1 MKKTF
6 YLILFLTIIGLSA
19 LVAGAMYF
27 GAPAFGWII
36 MIAIFVVYL
45 FEQIATLRKMRQIA
59 NENKIVESCESKRSF
74 FVKGDGIVAK
84 RIEMAKRLLQ
94 KKIRLDSPIAFEVL
108 SSTASVSV
116 PRSVGSTVILLGLMG
131 TFFGLM
137 QSVAT
142 AGGAIDNSTT
152 QGTLDTIQVLF
163 QNMKGIFG
171 TSLCG
176 LFAALILSSCR
187 SMLVSEREKFMSRL
201 DALTLDMQGD
211 VEVDEESDKSGM
223 ERLFDIVGEKLNA
236 VADSV
241 QVGLS
246 GIVAKV
252 GEELSS
258 VTEKMDRNISS
269 SVSSV
274 SDKINESVQAMSK
287 NVNDS
292 VLELSEKMNSSIQK
306 MAGDMTQSVGKL
318 NDSMSNLATDVS
330 SSVTSAFAPMEE
342 SVKNLAASVQ
352 TIPEMLNE
360 KMSVFTDKLEREVG
374 NIAGGVQDGL
384 ETVSRDVAQALSGV
398 AVDVK
403 SGLDGVA
410 TDVKSALSDVSGSV
424 YDGLY
429 KVSESA
435 QNSMADSSNSIA
447 ESIADQVKQSNE
459 QWNDFM
465 QRLEERATA
474 NVDAQRDGLET
485 LKNVAL
491 QVAEKAQAGSA
502 ELSQS
507 VSEKLGTLSS
517 DILGAFQ
524 KLSETSAVLLEA
536 QKALTESIDNRVVKE
551 KEATDA
557 LGGNI
562 VETAELMR
570 VNQSELS
577 ANLEMLRSGLET
589 ILEKLSGD
597 TAERDEEETFI
608 EHLNQSLEAFH
619 ERASE
624 VLMENAV
631 KTQEILLEVLEQTQ
645 RSSLGGASTQP
656 KVEG

>member
-1 MKKTF
+1 MKNAFNTI
-6 YLILFLTIIGLSA
+6 LILTVVGFVA
-19 LVAGAMYF
+19 LIAGALYF

-36 MIAIFVVYL
+36 MIAIMAVYL
-45 FEQIATLRKMRQIA
+45 VEQFSAIRKMKQIIA
-59 NENKIVESCESKRSF
+59 EDEVIDSCE
-74 FVKGDGIVAK
+74 KGNAYPEPGTGVVAK
-84 RIEMAKRLLQ
+84 RIELAKRLLQ
-94 KKIRLDSPIAFEVL
+94 KNIRLDSPIAFDVL
-108 SSTASVSV
+108 SSGSSI
-116 PRSVGSTVILLGLMG
+116 PLNRSVGSTVILLGLMG

-176 LFAALILSSCR
+176 LFAALILSASR
-187 SMLVSEREKFMSRL
+187 TVLSSKRDDFMAHL
-201 DALTLDMQGD
+201 DTFTLDMQ
-211 VEVDEESDKSGM
+211 EDESAEGVIEEDKNEL
-223 ERLFDIVGEKLNA
+223 ERLFESVEKNL
-236 VADSV
+236 SV
-241 QVGLS
+241 IASSVKEGLAGVVS
-246 GIVAKV
+246 MV
-252 GEELSS
+252 GEELSAMTS
-258 VTEKMDRNISS
+258 KLNQDV
-269 SVSSV
+269 V
-274 SDKINESVQAMSK
+274 ESVQKVSTEMTSSIK
-287 NVNDS
+287 V
-292 VLELSEKMNSSIQK
+292 MNSSLEGAVANAFSPINENIGALSK
-306 MAGDMTQSVGKL
+306 SVEAIPSKLDDKL
-318 NDSMSNLATDVS
+318 NGISVALNASLEGLSSGVKSSLDGVS
-330 SSVTSAFAPMEE
+330 
-342 SVKNLAASVQ
+342 
-352 TIPEMLNE
+352 
-360 KMSVFTDKLEREVG
+360 G
-374 NIAGGVQDGL
+374 NV
-384 ETVSRDVAQALSGV
+384 ETALSKV
-398 AVDVK
+398 ASEVK
-403 SGLDGVA
+403 AGLDGVA
-410 TDVKSALSDVSGSV
+410 SDVKAGLQDVAKGTMDVAYLTKDAMDEASKSIGDSV
-424 YDGLY
+424 
-429 KVSESA
+429 
-435 QNSMADSSNSIA
+435 A
-447 ESIADQVKQSNE
+447 EQVKQSSE
-459 QWNDFM
+459 QWADFM
-465 QRLEERATA
+465 QRLEDKTTA
-474 NVDAQRDGLET
+474 NVDSQREGLET

-507 VSEKLGTLSS
+507 VSEKLGALSS

-524 KLSETSAVLLEA
+524 KLSETSSVLLEA

-597 TAERDEEETFI
+597 TAEHEEEDNFV

-645 RSSLGGASTQP
+645 RSAIPAQP
-656 KVEG
+656 KAEG

>member
-1 MKKTF
+1 MILVLTVVGF
-6 YLILFLTIIGLSA
+6 VTLI
-19 LVAGAMYF
+19 AGALYF

-36 MIAIFVVYL
+36 MIAIIAVYL
-45 FEQIATLRKMRQIA
+45 VEQISAIRKMKQIIA
-59 NENKIVESCESKRSF
+59 EDEIIDACEKENVYPELDSG
-74 FVKGDGIVAK
+74 VVAK
-84 RIEMAKRLLQ
+84 RVELAKRLLQ
-94 KKIRLDSPIAFEVL
+94 KKIRLDSPMAFDVL
-108 SSTASVSV
+108 SAGSSI
-116 PRSVGSTVILLGLMG
+116 PLNRSVGSTVILLGLMG

-176 LFAALILSSCR
+176 LFAALMLNACRTILSAR
-187 SMLVSEREKFMSRL
+187 RDEFMAHL
-201 DALTLDMQGD
+201 DAFTLDMQD
-211 VEVDEESDKSGM
+211 SESEEGVIEENKNDL
-223 ERLFDIVGEKLNA
+223 ERLFDSVEKNL
-236 VADSV
+236 SV
-241 QVGLS
+241 IAASVKEGLAGVVS
-246 GIVAKV
+246 MV
-252 GEELSS
+252 GEELSAMTSKLNKDVVES
-258 VTEKMDRNISS
+258 VQKVSTEMTSS
-269 SVSSV
+269 VKTVNESLAGAVANMNESTQKLGELVGASVSSAFNP
-274 SDKINESVQAMSK
+274 INENIGALSKSVEAIPAK
-287 NVNDS
+287 LDEKLDGIS
-292 VLELSEKMNSSIQK
+292 VS
-306 MAGDMTQSVGKL
+306 L
-318 NDSMSNLATDVS
+318 NT
-330 SSVTSAFAPMEE
+330 
-342 SVKNLAASVQ
+342 
-352 TIPEMLNE
+352 
-360 KMSVFTDKLEREVG
+360 
-374 NIAGGVQDGL
+374 GL
-384 ETVSRDVAQALSGV
+384 EGISSG
-398 AVDVK
+398 VK

-410 TDVKSALSDVSGSV
+410 TATQ
-424 YDGLY
+424 
-429 KVSESA
+429 A
-435 QNSMADSSNSIA
+435 SMATATQN
-447 ESIADQVKQSNE
+447 IADSVAEQVKQSGE
-459 QWNDFM
+459 QWTNFM
-465 QRLEERATA
+465 QRLESETTA
-474 NVDAQRDGLET
+474 NVDSQRVGLET

-502 ELSQS
+502 ELSQN
-507 VSEKLGTLSS
+507 VSEKLGALSS

-524 KLSETSAVLLEA
+524 KLSETSSVLLDA

-597 TAERDEEETFI
+597 TAEHEEEDNFV

-645 RSSLGGASTQP
+645 RSAIAAQQP
-656 KVEG
+656 KAEG

>member
-1 MKKTF
+1 MILVLTVVGF
-6 YLILFLTIIGLSA
+6 VTLI
-19 LVAGAMYF
+19 AGALYF

-36 MIAIFVVYL
+36 MIAIIAVYL
-45 FEQIATLRKMRQIA
+45 VEQISAIRKMKQIISEDEIIDA
-59 NENKIVESCESKRSF
+59 CEKENVYPELDSG
-74 FVKGDGIVAK
+74 VVAK
-84 RIEMAKRLLQ
+84 RVELARRLLQ
-94 KKIRLDSPIAFEVL
+94 KKIRLDSPMAFDVL
-108 SSTASVSV
+108 SAGSSI
-116 PRSVGSTVILLGLMG
+116 PLNRSVGSTVILLGLMG

-176 LFAALILSSCR
+176 LFAALMLNACRTILSAR
-187 SMLVSEREKFMSRL
+187 RDEFMAHL
-201 DALTLDMQGD
+201 DAFTLDMQD
-211 VEVDEESDKSGM
+211 SESEEGVIKENKNDL
-223 ERLFDIVGEKLNA
+223 ERLFDSVEKNL
-236 VADSV
+236 SV
-241 QVGLS
+241 IASSVKEGLAGVVS
-246 GIVAKV
+246 MV

-258 VTEKMDRNISS
+258 MTSKLNKDVVESVQKVSTEMTSS
-269 SVSSV
+269 VKTVNESLAGAVANMNESTQKLGELVGASVSSAFNP
-274 SDKINESVQAMSK
+274 INENIGALSKSVEAIPAK
-287 NVNDS
+287 LD
-292 VLELSEKMNSSIQK
+292 EKLDGISAS
-306 MAGDMTQSVGKL
+306 L
-318 NDSMSNLATDVS
+318 NT
-330 SSVTSAFAPMEE
+330 
-342 SVKNLAASVQ
+342 
-352 TIPEMLNE
+352 
-360 KMSVFTDKLEREVG
+360 
-374 NIAGGVQDGL
+374 GL
-384 ETVSRDVAQALSGV
+384 EGISSG
-398 AVDVK
+398 VK

-410 TDVKSALSDVSGSV
+410 TATQS
-424 YDGLY
+424 
-429 KVSESA
+429 
-435 QNSMADSSNSIA
+435 SMATATQN
-447 ESIADQVKQSNE
+447 IADSVAEQVKQSNE
-459 QWNDFM
+459 QWTNFM
-465 QRLEERATA
+465 QRLESETTA
-474 NVDAQRDGLET
+474 NVDSQRVGLET

-502 ELSQS
+502 ELSQN
-507 VSEKLGTLSS
+507 VSEKLGALSS

-524 KLSETSAVLLEA
+524 KLSETSSVLLDA

-597 TAERDEEETFI
+597 TAEHEEEDNFV

-645 RSSLGGASTQP
+645 RSAIAAQQP
-656 KVEG
+656 KAEG

>member
-1 MKKTF
+1 MKNAFNTI
-6 YLILFLTIIGLSA
+6 LILTVVGFVA
-19 LVAGAMYF
+19 LIAGALYF

-36 MIAIFVVYL
+36 MIAIMAVFLV
-45 FEQIATLRKMRQIA
+45 EQFSAIRKMKQIIT
-59 NENKIVESCESKRSF
+59 EDGVIDSCE
-74 FVKGDGIVAK
+74 KGNAYPEPGTGVVAK
-84 RIEMAKRLLQ
+84 RIELAKRLLQ
-94 KKIRLDSPIAFEVL
+94 KNIRLDSPIAFDVL
-108 SSTASVSV
+108 SSGSSI
-116 PRSVGSTVILLGLMG
+116 PLNRSVGSTVILLGLMG

-176 LFAALILSSCR
+176 LFAALILSASR
-187 SMLVSEREKFMSRL
+187 TVLSSKRDEFMAHL
-201 DALTLDMQGD
+201 DTFTLDMQ
-211 VEVDEESDKSGM
+211 EDESAEGVIEEDKNEL
-223 ERLFDIVGEKLNA
+223 ERLFESVEKNL
-236 VADSV
+236 SV
-241 QVGLS
+241 IASSVKEGLAGVVS
-246 GIVAKV
+246 MV
-252 GEELSS
+252 GEELS
-258 VTEKMDRNISS
+258 
-269 SVSSV
+269 
-274 SDKINESVQAMSK
+274 AMTS
-287 NVNDS
+287 
-292 VLELSEKMNSSIQK
+292 
-306 MAGDMTQSVGKL
+306 KL
-318 NDSMSNLATDVS
+318 NQDVS
-330 SSVTSAFAPMEE
+330 SSIKTVNDSLAGAVANMNE
-342 SVKNLAASVQ
+342 STQKFGELVGASV
-352 TIPEMLNE
+352 TNAFSPINENIGALSKSVEAIPSKLD
-360 KMSVFTDKLEREVG
+360 DKLNGISVALNASLEGLSSGVKSSLDGVSG
-374 NIAGGVQDGL
+374 NV
-384 ETVSRDVAQALSGV
+384 ESALSKV
-398 AVDVK
+398 ASEVK
-403 SGLDGVA
+403 AGLDGVA
-410 TDVKSALSDVSGSV
+410 SDVKAGLQDVAKGTMDVAYLTKDAMDEASKSIGDSV
-424 YDGLY
+424 
-429 KVSESA
+429 
-435 QNSMADSSNSIA
+435 A
-447 ESIADQVKQSNE
+447 EQVKQSSE
-459 QWNDFM
+459 QWADFM
-465 QRLEERATA
+465 QRLEDKTTA
-474 NVDAQRDGLET
+474 NVDSQREGLET

-502 ELSQS
+502 ELSQN
-507 VSEKLGTLSS
+507 VSEKLSALSS

-524 KLSETSAVLLEA
+524 KLSETSSVLLEA

-597 TAERDEEETFI
+597 TAEHEEEDNFI

-645 RSSLGGASTQP
+645 RSAIPAQP
-656 KVEG
+656 KAEG

>member
-1 MKKTF
+1 MKKAFKTI
-6 YLILFLTIIGLSA
+6 LILTVVGFVTLI
-19 LVAGAMYF
+19 AGALYF

-36 MIAIFVVYL
+36 MIAIMAVYL
-45 FEQIATLRKMRQIA
+45 VEQISAIRKMKQIIA
-59 NENKIVESCESKRSF
+59 EDDIIDACEKENVYPELDEG
-74 FVKGDGIVAK
+74 VVAK
-84 RIEMAKRLLQ
+84 RIELAKRLLQ
-94 KKIRLDSPIAFEVL
+94 KNIRLDSPIAFEVL
-108 SSTASVSV
+108 SSGSSI
-116 PRSVGSTVILLGLMG
+116 PLNRSVGSTVILLGLMG

-176 LFAALILSSCR
+176 LFAALILGTSRTVLSSR
-187 SMLVSEREKFMSRL
+187 RDEFMAHL
-201 DALTLDMQGD
+201 DAFTLDMQEAETEKGA
-211 VEVDEESDKSGM
+211 VEKDKNEL
-223 ERLFDIVGEKLNA
+223 ERLFDSVEKNLSVIA
-236 VADSV
+236 SSVKDGLAGVVAM
-241 QVGLS
+241 
-246 GIVAKV
+246 V
-252 GEELSS
+252 GEELSAMTSKLNQDVVAS
-258 VTEKMDRNISS
+258 VRN
-269 SVSSV
+269 VSSEMT
-274 SDKINESVQAMSK
+274 SSIKT
-287 NVNDS
+287 VNDS
-292 VLELSEKMNSSIQK
+292 LAGAVANMNESSQKFGELVG
-306 MAGDMTQSVGKL
+306 ASVSNAFNPINENIGSLSKSVEALPAKLDEKL
-318 NDSMSNLATDVS
+318 NGI
-330 SSVTSAFAPMEE
+330 SVA
-342 SVKNLAASVQ
+342 
-352 TIPEMLNE
+352 LN
-360 KMSVFTDKLEREVG
+360 T
-374 NIAGGVQDGL
+374 GL
-384 ETVSRDVAQALSGV
+384 EGISSGV
-398 AVDVK
+398 KSSLEGVSGNVETALAKVASDVK
-403 SGLDGVA
+403 AGLDGVA
-410 TDVKSALSDVSGSV
+410 TATATAMEGST
-424 YDGLY
+424 
-429 KVSESA
+429 K
-435 QNSMADSSNSIA
+435 
-447 ESIADQVKQSNE
+447 SIADSVSEQVKQSSE
-459 QWNDFM
+459 QWNSFM
-465 QRLEERATA
+465 QRLEDKTTA
-474 NVDAQRDGLET
+474 NVDSQREGLET

-502 ELSQS
+502 ELSQN
-507 VSEKLGTLSS
+507 VSEKLGSLSS

-524 KLSETSAVLLEA
+524 KLSETSNVLLEA

-597 TAERDEEETFI
+597 TAEHEEEDNFV

-645 RSSLGGASTQP
+645 RSAIPAQS

>member
-1 MKKTF
+1 MKNAFNMILVLTVVGF
-6 YLILFLTIIGLSA
+6 ATLI
-19 LVAGAMYF
+19 AGALYF

-36 MIAIFVVYL
+36 IIAIIAVYL
-45 FEQIATLRKMRQIA
+45 VEQISAIRKMKQILA
-59 NENKIVESCESKRSF
+59 EDDIIDACEKEH
-74 FVKGDGIVAK
+74 VYPELDNGIVAK
-84 RIEMAKRLLQ
+84 RLDMAKRLLQ
-94 KKIRLDSPIAFEVL
+94 KDIRLDSPIAFEVL
-108 SSTASVSV
+108 SSGSSI
-116 PRSVGSTVILLGLMG
+116 PLNRSVGSTVILLGLMG

-176 LFAALILSSCR
+176 LFAALILGTCR
-187 SMLVSEREKFMSRL
+187 TILSARRDEFMAHL
-201 DALTLDMQGD
+201 DAFTLDMQGATSEKGV
-211 VEVDEESDKSGM
+211 VEENKNEL
-223 ERLFDIVGEKLNA
+223 ERLFDSVEKNLSEIA
-236 VADSV
+236 SSV
-241 QVGLS
+241 KEGLAGVVS
-246 GIVAKV
+246 MV

-258 VTEKMDRNISS
+258 MTSKLNQDV
-269 SVSSV
+269 V
-274 SDKINESVQAMSK
+274 ESVQKVSTEMTVSIK
-287 NVNDS
+287 TVNDS
-292 VLELSEKMNSSIQK
+292 LAGAVANMNESSQKFGELVGASVTNAFNPINENIVALSKSVEAIPEKL
-306 MAGDMTQSVGKL
+306 DEKL
-318 NDSMSNLATDVS
+318 NGISTSLNAGLDGIS
-330 SSVTSAFAPMEE
+330 SGVKSSLE
-342 SVKNLAASVQ
+342 SVAS
-352 TIPEMLNE
+352 
-360 KMSVFTDKLEREVG
+360 
-374 NIAGGVQDGL
+374 
-384 ETVSRDVAQALSGV
+384 
-398 AVDVK
+398 DVK
-403 SGLDGVA
+403 AGLDGVA
-410 TDVKSALSDVSGSV
+410 SDVKAGLQDVAKGTMDVAYLTKDAMDEASKSIGDSV
-424 YDGLY
+424 
-429 KVSESA
+429 
-435 QNSMADSSNSIA
+435 A
-447 ESIADQVKQSNE
+447 EQVKQSSE
-459 QWNDFM
+459 QWANFM
-465 QRLEERATA
+465 QRLESETTA
-474 NVDAQRDGLET
+474 NVDSQREGLET

-507 VSEKLGTLSS
+507 VSEKLGALSS

-524 KLSETSAVLLEA
+524 KLSETSSVLLDA

-597 TAERDEEETFI
+597 TAEHEEEDNFV

-645 RSSLGGASTQP
+645 RSAIPAPP
-656 KVEG
+656 KAEG

>member
-1 MKKTF
+1 MKNAFNT
-6 YLILFLTIIGLSA
+6 ILVLTVVGFTTLVVGA
-19 LVAGAMYF
+19 LYF

-36 MIAIFVVYL
+36 MIAIMAVYL
-45 FEQIATLRKMRQIA
+45 VEQLSAIRKMKQIMA
-59 NENKIVESCESKRSF
+59 ENDIIDACVNEHVYPELDEGVVSKR
-74 FVKGDGIVAK
+74 V
-84 RIEMAKRLLQ
+84 EMAKRLL
-94 KKIRLDSPIAFEVL
+94 KKDIRLDSPIAFEVL
-108 SSTASVSV
+108 SSSSSI
-116 PRSVGSTVILLGLMG
+116 PLNRSVGSTVILLGLMG

-176 LFAALILSSCR
+176 LFAALILGASRTVLSSKR
-187 SMLVSEREKFMSRL
+187 DEFMAHL
-201 DALTLDMQGD
+201 DAFTLDMQDSVSEKGAI
-211 VEVDEESDKSGM
+211 EKDKNEL
-223 ERLFDIVGEKLNA
+223 ERLFDSVEKNL
-236 VADSV
+236 SV
-241 QVGLS
+241 IASSVKEGLAGVVS
-246 GIVAKV
+246 MV
-252 GEELSS
+252 GEELSAMTS
-258 VTEKMDRNISS
+258 KLNQDV
-269 SVSSV
+269 VSSV
-274 SDKINESVQAMSK
+274 QKVSTEMTSSIKT
-287 NVNDS
+287 VNDS
-292 VLELSEKMNSSIQK
+292 LAGAVANMNESSQKFGELVGASVTNAFNPINENIVALSKSVEAIPEKL
-306 MAGDMTQSVGKL
+306 DEKL
-318 NDSMSNLATDVS
+318 NGIS
-330 SSVTSAFAPMEE
+330 TS
-342 SVKNLAASVQ
+342 
-352 TIPEMLNE
+352 LN
-360 KMSVFTDKLEREVG
+360 
-374 NIAGGVQDGL
+374 AGLDGI
-384 ETVSRDVAQALSGV
+384 SSGV
-398 AVDVK
+398 KSSLEGVASEVK
-403 SGLDGVA
+403 AGLDGVA
-410 TDVKSALSDVSGSV
+410 ADVK
-424 YDGLY
+424 DGLKDVAKGTMDVAY
-429 KVSESA
+429 LTKDAMDEASKSIG
-435 QNSMADSSNSIA
+435 DSVA
-447 ESIADQVKQSNE
+447 EQVKQSSE
-459 QWNDFM
+459 QWASFM
-465 QRLEERATA
+465 QRLESETTA
-474 NVDAQRDGLET
+474 NVDSQREGLET

-507 VSEKLGTLSS
+507 VSEKLGALSS

-524 KLSETSAVLLEA
+524 KLSETSSVLLDA

-597 TAERDEEETFI
+597 TAEHEEEDNFV

-645 RSSLGGASTQP
+645 RSAIPAQP
-656 KVEG
+656 KAEG

>member
-1 MKKTF
+1 MKKAFNMILVLTVVGF
-6 YLILFLTIIGLSA
+6 VTLI
-19 LVAGAMYF
+19 AGALYF

-36 MIAIFVVYL
+36 MIAIIAVYL
-45 FEQIATLRKMRQIA
+45 VEQISAIRKMKQIISEDEIIDA
-59 NENKIVESCESKRSF
+59 CEKENVYPELDSG
-74 FVKGDGIVAK
+74 VVAK
-84 RIEMAKRLLQ
+84 RVELARRLLQ
-94 KKIRLDSPIAFEVL
+94 KKIRLDSPMAFDVL
-108 SSTASVSV
+108 SAGSSI
-116 PRSVGSTVILLGLMG
+116 PLNRSVGSTVILLGLMG

-176 LFAALILSSCR
+176 LFAALMLNACRTILSAR
-187 SMLVSEREKFMSRL
+187 RDEFMAHL
-201 DALTLDMQGD
+201 DAFTLDMQD
-211 VEVDEESDKSGM
+211 SVSEEGVIEENKNDL
-223 ERLFDIVGEKLNA
+223 ERLFDSVEKNL
-236 VADSV
+236 SV
-241 QVGLS
+241 IAASVKEGLAGVVS
-246 GIVAKV
+246 MV
-252 GEELSS
+252 GEELSAMTSKLNKDVVES
-258 VTEKMDRNISS
+258 VQTVSTEMTSS
-269 SVSSV
+269 VKTVNESLAGAVANMNESTQKLSELVGASVSSAFNP
-274 SDKINESVQAMSK
+274 INENIGALSKSVEAIPAK
-287 NVNDS
+287 LD
-292 VLELSEKMNSSIQK
+292 EKLDGISAS
-306 MAGDMTQSVGKL
+306 L
-318 NDSMSNLATDVS
+318 NT
-330 SSVTSAFAPMEE
+330 
-342 SVKNLAASVQ
+342 
-352 TIPEMLNE
+352 
-360 KMSVFTDKLEREVG
+360 
-374 NIAGGVQDGL
+374 GL
-384 ETVSRDVAQALSGV
+384 EGISSG
-398 AVDVK
+398 VK

-410 TDVKSALSDVSGSV
+410 TATQ
-424 YDGLY
+424 
-429 KVSESA
+429 A
-435 QNSMADSSNSIA
+435 SMATATQN
-447 ESIADQVKQSNE
+447 IADSVAEQVKQSGE
-459 QWNDFM
+459 QWTSFM
-465 QRLEERATA
+465 QRLESETTA
-474 NVDAQRDGLET
+474 NVDSQRVGLET

-502 ELSQS
+502 ELSQN
-507 VSEKLGTLSS
+507 VSEKLGALSS

-524 KLSETSAVLLEA
+524 KLSETSSVLLDA

-597 TAERDEEETFI
+597 TAEHEEEDNFV

-645 RSSLGGASTQP
+645 RSAIAAQQP
-656 KVEG
+656 KAEG

>member
-1 MKKTF
+1 MKNAFNTILVLTVVGF
-6 YLILFLTIIGLSA
+6 ATLI
-19 LVAGAMYF
+19 AGALYF

-36 MIAIFVVYL
+36 MIAIMAVYL
-45 FEQIATLRKMRQIA
+45 VEQLSAIRKMKQIMA
-59 NENKIVESCESKRSF
+59 ENDIIDACENEHVYPELDEGVVSKR
-74 FVKGDGIVAK
+74 V
-84 RIEMAKRLLQ
+84 EMAKRLL
-94 KKIRLDSPIAFEVL
+94 KKDIRLDSPIAFEVL
-108 SSTASVSV
+108 SSSSSI
-116 PRSVGSTVILLGLMG
+116 PLNRSVGSTVILLGLMG

-176 LFAALILSSCR
+176 LFAALILGASRTVLSSKR
-187 SMLVSEREKFMSRL
+187 DEFMAHL
-201 DALTLDMQGD
+201 DAFTLDMQDSVSEKGAI
-211 VEVDEESDKSGM
+211 EKDKNEL
-223 ERLFDIVGEKLNA
+223 ERLFDSVEKNL
-236 VADSV
+236 SV
-241 QVGLS
+241 IASSVKEGLAGVVS
-246 GIVAKV
+246 MV
-252 GEELSS
+252 GEELSAMTSKLNQDVVSSVQKVSTEMTSSIKTVNDSLAGAVANMNESSQKFGELVGAS
-258 VTEKMDRNISS
+258 VTNAFNPINENIVALSKSVEAIPEKLDEKLNGISS
-269 SVSSV
+269 SL
-274 SDKINESVQAMSK
+274 N
-287 NVNDS
+287 
-292 VLELSEKMNSSIQK
+292 
-306 MAGDMTQSVGKL
+306 AGL
-318 NDSMSNLATDVS
+318 
-330 SSVTSAFAPMEE
+330 
-342 SVKNLAASVQ
+342 
-352 TIPEMLNE
+352 
-360 KMSVFTDKLEREVG
+360 
-374 NIAGGVQDGL
+374 DGI
-384 ETVSRDVAQALSGV
+384 SSGV
-398 AVDVK
+398 KSSLEGVASEVK
-403 SGLDGVA
+403 AGLDGVA
-410 TDVKSALSDVSGSV
+410 ADVK
-424 YDGLY
+424 DGLKDVAKGTMDVAY
-429 KVSESA
+429 LTKDAMDEASKSIG
-435 QNSMADSSNSIA
+435 DSVA
-447 ESIADQVKQSNE
+447 EQVKQSSE
-459 QWNDFM
+459 QWTNFM
-465 QRLEERATA
+465 QRLESETTA
-474 NVDAQRDGLET
+474 NVDSQREGLET

-507 VSEKLGTLSS
+507 VSEKLGALSS

-524 KLSETSAVLLEA
+524 KLSETSSVLLDA

-597 TAERDEEETFI
+597 TAEHEEEDNFV

-645 RSSLGGASTQP
+645 RSAIPAQP
-656 KVEG
+656 KAEG

>member
-1 MKKTF
+1 MKKSFNMILVLTVVGF
-6 YLILFLTIIGLSA
+6 VTLI
-19 LVAGAMYF
+19 AGALYF

-36 MIAIFVVYL
+36 MIAIIAVYL
-45 FEQIATLRKMRQIA
+45 VEQISAIRKMKQIIA
-59 NENKIVESCESKRSF
+59 EDEIIDACEKENVYPELDSG
-74 FVKGDGIVAK
+74 VVAK
-84 RIEMAKRLLQ
+84 RVELARRLLQ
-94 KKIRLDSPIAFEVL
+94 KKIRLDSPMAFDVL
-108 SSTASVSV
+108 SAGSSI
-116 PRSVGSTVILLGLMG
+116 PLNRSVGSTVILLGLMG

-176 LFAALILSSCR
+176 LFAALMLNACRTILSAR
-187 SMLVSEREKFMSRL
+187 RDEFMAHL
-201 DALTLDMQGD
+201 DAFTLDMQD
-211 VEVDEESDKSGM
+211 SASEEGVIEENKNDL
-223 ERLFDIVGEKLNA
+223 ERLFDSVEKNL
-236 VADSV
+236 SV
-241 QVGLS
+241 IAASVKEGLAGVVS
-246 GIVAKV
+246 MV
-252 GEELSS
+252 GEELSAMTSKLNKDVVES
-258 VTEKMDRNISS
+258 VQKVSTEMTSS
-269 SVSSV
+269 VKTVNESLVGAVANMNESTQKLGELVGASVSSAFNP
-274 SDKINESVQAMSK
+274 INE
-287 NVNDS
+287 
-292 VLELSEKMNSSIQK
+292 
-306 MAGDMTQSVGKL
+306 
-318 NDSMSNLATDVS
+318 
-330 SSVTSAFAPMEE
+330 
-342 SVKNLAASVQ
+342 
-352 TIPEMLNE
+352 
-360 KMSVFTDKLEREVG
+360 
-374 NIAGGVQDGL
+374 NIG
-384 ETVSRDVAQALSGV
+384 ALSKSVEAIPAKLDEKLDGISASLNTGLDGISSGV
-398 AVDVK
+398 KA
-403 SGLDGVA
+403 GLDGVA
-410 TDVKSALSDVSGSV
+410 TATQ
-424 YDGLY
+424 
-429 KVSESA
+429 A
-435 QNSMADSSNSIA
+435 SMATATQN
-447 ESIADQVKQSNE
+447 IADSVAEQVKQSGE
-459 QWNDFM
+459 QWTNFM
-465 QRLEERATA
+465 QRLESETTA
-474 NVDAQRDGLET
+474 NVDSQRVGLET

-502 ELSQS
+502 ELSQN
-507 VSEKLGTLSS
+507 VSEKLGALSS

-524 KLSETSAVLLEA
+524 KLSETSSVLLDA

-597 TAERDEEETFI
+597 TAEHEEEDNFV

-645 RSSLGGASTQP
+645 RSAIAAQQP
-656 KVEG
+656 KAEG

>member
-1 MKKTF
+1 MKKAFNMILVLTVVGF
-6 YLILFLTIIGLSA
+6 VTLI
-19 LVAGAMYF
+19 AGALYF

-36 MIAIFVVYL
+36 MIAIIAVYL
-45 FEQIATLRKMRQIA
+45 VEQISAIRKMKQIIA
-59 NENKIVESCESKRSF
+59 EDEIIDACEKENVYPELDSG
-74 FVKGDGIVAK
+74 VVAK
-84 RIEMAKRLLQ
+84 RVELAKRLLQ
-94 KKIRLDSPIAFEVL
+94 KKIRLDSPMAFDVL
-108 SSTASVSV
+108 SAGSSI
-116 PRSVGSTVILLGLMG
+116 PLNRSVGSTVILLGLMG

-176 LFAALILSSCR
+176 LFAALMLNACRTILSAR
-187 SMLVSEREKFMSRL
+187 RDEFMAHL
-201 DALTLDMQGD
+201 DAFTLDMQD
-211 VEVDEESDKSGM
+211 SESEEGVIEENKNDL
-223 ERLFDIVGEKLNA
+223 ERLFDSVEKNL
-236 VADSV
+236 SV
-241 QVGLS
+241 IAASVKEGLAGVVS
-246 GIVAKV
+246 MV
-252 GEELSS
+252 GEELSAMTSKLNKDVVES
-258 VTEKMDRNISS
+258 VQKVSTEMTSS
-269 SVSSV
+269 VKTVNESLAGAVANMNESTQKLGELVGASVSSAFNP
-274 SDKINESVQAMSK
+274 INENIGALSKSVEAIPAK
-287 NVNDS
+287 LD
-292 VLELSEKMNSSIQK
+292 EKLDGISAS
-306 MAGDMTQSVGKL
+306 L
-318 NDSMSNLATDVS
+318 NT
-330 SSVTSAFAPMEE
+330 
-342 SVKNLAASVQ
+342 
-352 TIPEMLNE
+352 
-360 KMSVFTDKLEREVG
+360 
-374 NIAGGVQDGL
+374 GL
-384 ETVSRDVAQALSGV
+384 EGISSG
-398 AVDVK
+398 VK

-410 TDVKSALSDVSGSV
+410 TATQ
-424 YDGLY
+424 
-429 KVSESA
+429 A
-435 QNSMADSSNSIA
+435 SMATATQN
-447 ESIADQVKQSNE
+447 IADSVAEQIKQSGE
-459 QWNDFM
+459 QWTNFM
-465 QRLEERATA
+465 QRLESETTA
-474 NVDAQRDGLET
+474 NVDSQRVGLET

-502 ELSQS
+502 ELSQN
-507 VSEKLGTLSS
+507 VSEKLGALSS

-524 KLSETSAVLLEA
+524 KLSETSSVLLDA

-597 TAERDEEETFI
+597 TAEHEEEDNFV

-645 RSSLGGASTQP
+645 RSAIAAQQP
-656 KVEG
+656 KAEG

>member
-1 MKKTF
+1 MKNAFNTILVLTVVGLVT
-6 YLILFLTIIGLSA
+6 LI
-19 LVAGAMYF
+19 AGALYF

-36 MIAIFVVYL
+36 MIAIMAVYL
-45 FEQIATLRKMRQIA
+45 VEQISAIRKMKQIVA
-59 NENKIVESCESKRSF
+59 EDEIIDACEKEH
-74 FVKGDGIVAK
+74 VYPELDEGVVAK
-84 RIEMAKRLLQ
+84 RVELARRLLQ
-94 KKIRLDSPIAFEVL
+94 KNIRLDSPIAFEVL
-108 SSTASVSV
+108 SSGSSV
-116 PRSVGSTVILLGLMG
+116 PLNRSVGSTVILLGLMG

-176 LFAALILSSCR
+176 LFAALILGASRTVLSAR
-187 SMLVSEREKFMSRL
+187 RDDFMAHL
-201 DALTLDMQGD
+201 DAFTLDMQDSVSEKG
-211 VEVDEESDKSGM
+211 EIEENKNDL
-223 ERLFDIVGEKLNA
+223 ERLFDSVEKNL
-236 VADSV
+236 SV
-241 QVGLS
+241 IASSVKDGLAGVVS
-246 GIVAKV
+246 MV

-258 VTEKMDRNISS
+258 
-269 SVSSV
+269 
-274 SDKINESVQAMSK
+274 
-287 NVNDS
+287 
-292 VLELSEKMNSSIQK
+292 
-306 MAGDMTQSVGKL
+306 MTSKL
-318 NDSMSNLATDVS
+318 NQDVS
-330 SSVTSAFAPMEE
+330 SSIKTINDSLAGAVANMNDSTQKFGELVGASVSSAFNP
-342 SVKNLAASVQ
+342 
-352 TIPEMLNE
+352 INE
-360 KMSVFTDKLEREVG
+360 
-374 NIAGGVQDGL
+374 NIG
-384 ETVSRDVAQALSGV
+384 ALSKSVESIPSKLDEKLNGISNALNAGLDGISSGV
-398 AVDVK
+398 KASLEGVSGNVETALSKVASDVK
-403 SGLDGVA
+403 AGLDGVA
-410 TDVKSALSDVSGSV
+410 NATANAMEGST
-424 YDGLY
+424 
-429 KVSESA
+429 K
-435 QNSMADSSNSIA
+435 NIADSVA
-447 ESIADQVKQSNE
+447 EQVRLSGE
-459 QWNDFM
+459 QWTNFM
-465 QRLEERATA
+465 QRLETETTA
-474 NVDAQRDGLET
+474 NVDSHREGLET

-502 ELSQS
+502 ELSQN
-507 VSEKLGTLSS
+507 VSEKLGALSS

-524 KLSETSAVLLEA
+524 KLSETSSVLLEA

-597 TAERDEEETFI
+597 TAEHEEEDNFI

-645 RSSLGGASTQP
+645 RSAIATQQP
-656 KVEG
+656 KAEG

>member
-1 MKKTF
+1 MILVLTVVGF
-6 YLILFLTIIGLSA
+6 VTLI
-19 LVAGAMYF
+19 AGALYF

-36 MIAIFVVYL
+36 MIAIIAVYL
-45 FEQIATLRKMRQIA
+45 VEQISAIRKMKQIIA
-59 NENKIVESCESKRSF
+59 EDEIIDACEKENVYPELDSG
-74 FVKGDGIVAK
+74 VVAK
-84 RIEMAKRLLQ
+84 RVELARRLLQ
-94 KKIRLDSPIAFEVL
+94 KKIRLDSPMAFDVL
-108 SSTASVSV
+108 SAGSSI
-116 PRSVGSTVILLGLMG
+116 PLNRSVGSTVILLGLMG

-176 LFAALILSSCR
+176 LFAALMLNACRTILSAR
-187 SMLVSEREKFMSRL
+187 RDEFMAHL
-201 DALTLDMQGD
+201 DAFTLDMQD
-211 VEVDEESDKSGM
+211 SESEEGVIEENKNDL
-223 ERLFDIVGEKLNA
+223 ERLFDSVEKNL
-236 VADSV
+236 SV
-241 QVGLS
+241 IASSVKEGLAGVVS
-246 GIVAKV
+246 MV
-252 GEELSS
+252 GEELSAMTSKLNQDVVES
-258 VTEKMDRNISS
+258 VQKVSTEMTSS
-269 SVSSV
+269 VKTVNESLAGAVANMNESTQKLGELVGASVSSAFNP
-274 SDKINESVQAMSK
+274 INENIGALSKSVEAIPAK
-287 NVNDS
+287 LD
-292 VLELSEKMNSSIQK
+292 EKLDGISAS
-306 MAGDMTQSVGKL
+306 L
-318 NDSMSNLATDVS
+318 NT
-330 SSVTSAFAPMEE
+330 
-342 SVKNLAASVQ
+342 
-352 TIPEMLNE
+352 
-360 KMSVFTDKLEREVG
+360 
-374 NIAGGVQDGL
+374 GL
-384 ETVSRDVAQALSGV
+384 EGISSGV
-398 AVDVK
+398 KA
-403 SGLDGVA
+403 GLDGVA
-410 TDVKSALSDVSGSV
+410 TATQ
-424 YDGLY
+424 
-429 KVSESA
+429 A
-435 QNSMADSSNSIA
+435 SMATATQN
-447 ESIADQVKQSNE
+447 IADSVAEQVKQSNE
-459 QWNDFM
+459 QWTNFM
-465 QRLEERATA
+465 QRLESETTA
-474 NVDAQRDGLET
+474 NVDSQRVGLET

-502 ELSQS
+502 ELSQN
-507 VSEKLGTLSS
+507 VSEKLGALSS

-524 KLSETSAVLLEA
+524 KLSETSSVLLDA

-597 TAERDEEETFI
+597 TAEHEEEDNFV

-645 RSSLGGASTQP
+645 RSAIAAQQP
-656 KVEG
+656 KAEG

>member
-1 MKKTF
+1 MKNAFNTI
-6 YLILFLTIIGLSA
+6 LILTVVGFVA
-19 LVAGAMYF
+19 LIAGALYF

-36 MIAIFVVYL
+36 MIAIMAVYL
-45 FEQIATLRKMRQIA
+45 VEQFSAIRKMKQIIT
-59 NENKIVESCESKRSF
+59 EDEIIDSCE
-74 FVKGDGIVAK
+74 KGNAYPESGTGVVAK
-84 RIEMAKRLLQ
+84 RIELAKRLLQ
-94 KKIRLDSPIAFEVL
+94 KNIRLDSPIAFDVL
-108 SSTASVSV
+108 SSGSSI
-116 PRSVGSTVILLGLMG
+116 PLNRSVGSTVILLGLMG

-176 LFAALILSSCR
+176 LFAALILSASR
-187 SMLVSEREKFMSRL
+187 TVLSSKRDEFMAHL
-201 DALTLDMQGD
+201 DTFTLDMQ
-211 VEVDEESDKSGM
+211 EDESAEGVIEEDKNEL
-223 ERLFDIVGEKLNA
+223 ERLFESVEKNL
-236 VADSV
+236 SV
-241 QVGLS
+241 IASSVKEGLAGVVS
-246 GIVAKV
+246 MV
-252 GEELSS
+252 GEELS
-258 VTEKMDRNISS
+258 
-269 SVSSV
+269 
-274 SDKINESVQAMSK
+274 AMTS
-287 NVNDS
+287 
-292 VLELSEKMNSSIQK
+292 
-306 MAGDMTQSVGKL
+306 KL
-318 NDSMSNLATDVS
+318 NQDVS
-330 SSVTSAFAPMEE
+330 SSIKTVNDSLAGAVANMNE
-342 SVKNLAASVQ
+342 STQKFGELVGASV
-352 TIPEMLNE
+352 TNAFSPINENIGALSKSVEAIPSKLD
-360 KMSVFTDKLEREVG
+360 DKLNGISVALNASLEGLSSGVKSSLDGVSG
-374 NIAGGVQDGL
+374 NV
-384 ETVSRDVAQALSGV
+384 ESALSKV
-398 AVDVK
+398 ASEVK
-403 SGLDGVA
+403 AGLDGVA
-410 TDVKSALSDVSGSV
+410 SDVKAGLQDVAKGTMDVAYLTKDAMDEASKSIGDSV
-424 YDGLY
+424 
-429 KVSESA
+429 
-435 QNSMADSSNSIA
+435 A
-447 ESIADQVKQSNE
+447 EQVKQSSE
-459 QWNDFM
+459 QWESFM
-465 QRLEERATA
+465 QRLEDKTTA
-474 NVDAQRDGLET
+474 NVDSQREGLET

-502 ELSQS
+502 ELSQN
-507 VSEKLGTLSS
+507 VSEKLGALSS

-524 KLSETSAVLLEA
+524 KLSETSSVLLEA

-597 TAERDEEETFI
+597 TAEHEEEDNFV

-645 RSSLGGASTQP
+645 RSAIPAQP
-656 KVEG
+656 KAEG